1 MSKNYLIINGKQY
14 TIFEFLVSLILV
26 SYLLT
31 SLYLFFKILPD
42 LIINLENSSKA
53 ISDLELSI
61 IEIKKNSDIQ
71 IKELQNT
78 ISLLQE
84 NKDTLNLLQENNTSE
99 FNNNFIKSFYN
110 INWKYVVYFLAL
122 TGVCIYGYSLYHNF
136 NLIQYLGNQTN
147 SLLYYLGLK
156 DEKIEFLF
164 SNPELSE
171 HVVRAILKNKS
182 VISEITVRHISSTEF
197 TPILDYL
204 KTISDI
210 AKNTRNDEA
219 VNYITK
225 EVDNLVIRRT
235 PRR

>member
-78 ISLLQE
+78 IS
-84 NKDTLNLLQENNTSE
+84 LLQENNTSE